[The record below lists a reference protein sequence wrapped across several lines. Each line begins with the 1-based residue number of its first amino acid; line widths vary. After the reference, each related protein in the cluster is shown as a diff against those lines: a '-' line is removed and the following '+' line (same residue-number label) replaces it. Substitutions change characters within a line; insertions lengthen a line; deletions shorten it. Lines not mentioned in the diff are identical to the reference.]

1 MRFILCLILL
11 LCFALAAD
19 AGPFRRASC
28 SGGSCTVT
36 PAPVPDAKPFS
47 PLDLVMVPKEQR
59 AVLPS
64 QAVAAQPQAC
74 SGGQCSAT
82 PANRFGRVTVR
93 VFRR

>member
-11 LCFALAAD
+11 LCFALAAE

-28 SGGSCTVT
+28 SGGSCTVM
-36 PAPVPDAKPFS
+36 PAPWPDAKPFS
-47 PLDLVMVPKEQR
+47 PLDLVMAPKQR
-59 AVLPS
+59 AVLPT
-64 QAVAAQPQAC
+64 QALAAQPQAC

-82 PANRFGRVTVR
+82 PANRFGRVTVL